1 MTVSLTLKQH
11 RSVQAYDI
19 WPGIIPIFPTPGV
32 STPGQLGPTNLVLDP
47 FISLLTLCISLVGI
61 PSVMHTTKSSSAST
75 ASSIASAANGG
86 GTNTP
91 LALQFVSF
99 LASATVL
106 KTGTFKCFE
115 PPFSGVTP
123 PYYFGIVLDGS
134 F

>member
-1 MTVSLTLKQH
+1 MARNYSYLSNS
-11 RSVQAYDI
+11 RSQYSRTI
-19 WPGIIPIFPTPGV
+19 WTN
-32 STPGQLGPTNLVLDP
+32 NLVLDP

-106 KTGTFKCFE
+106 KTGTFRCFE

-123 PYYFGIVLDGS
+123 PTILVLYS
-134 F
+134 MALSMKSSQLP